1 MAPALGVELTPI
13 NMRDAGEIERGIAAF
28 ARSGNGGLI
37 LTSSAL
43 AAVHRELEQ
52 LRPFT
57 SQACRTTNEIRT
69 NAHPAV
75 LKFLTG
81 CWQDGGMKKV
91 PHFAGTLLAIG
102 TVVVA
107 LNSGPTVPVESAPI
121 KASVTAPLVGVE
133 TTRLFSAVRMDDYPA
148 ITAPAVPAQPRGS
161 APEIKVPAKK
171 PTATQQPLQKGPPK
185 SKFAK
190 TPNKQPALL
199 SRTGHIL

>member
-43 AAVHRELEQ
+43 AAVHRELERLQ
-52 LRPFT
+52 PFT

-107 LNSGPTVPVESAPI
+107 LNYGPTVPVGIESAPI
-121 KASVTAPLVGVE
+121 KASVTAPLVAVE
-133 TTRLFSAVRMDDYPA
+133 TSRLFSAVKLER
-148 ITAPAVPAQPRGS
+148 
-161 APEIKVPAKK
+161 
-171 PTATQQPLQKGPPK
+171 
-185 SKFAK
+185 
-190 TPNKQPALL
+190 
-199 SRTGHIL
+199 